1 MRKVIYKE
9 WVRGIETEEYK
20 QWKKAGDPPPIP
32 QPYVDGTNCYIEK
45 EGLFHGF
52 FPTAMENND
61 GSFGNFTEALIEL
74 EDGSMANADP
84 SLIRF
89 IDSPENEQLAE
100 FAKAAMQGLLANTVL
115 VQRYSGQGIRRWISE
130 HAILQAKSMI
140 NELNKQK

>member
-20 QWKKAGDPPPIP
+20 QWKKAGGPTPCP

-61 GSFGNFTEALIEL
+61 GSFEIGRAH
-74 EDGSMANADP
+74 
-84 SLIRF
+84 
-89 IDSPENEQLAE
+89 
-100 FAKAAMQGLLANTVL
+100 V
-115 VQRYSGQGIRRWISE
+115 
-130 HAILQAKSMI
+130 
-140 NELNKQK
+140 